1 VNVHKK
7 PEAAETVEDVLRKM
21 DEQRSTNLR
30 IWNELGTT
38 DPAHTKSFKRGG
50 GFTGTALKPMWV
62 NKRLTE
68 RFGPCGTG
76 WGFDKPEFQLVN
88 GDNKELLVFCTITAW
103 YVEDGDRHDVHG
115 VGGDKVITHIKAN
128 QQYNRPERWENDD
141 EAFKK
146 AFTDALGNA
155 FKFVGVGADVHMGL
169 FDDSKYVAEV
179 REQFQPKPDNPAT
192 GETPPAKRV
201 PLDGPYTSAT
211 QLKTA
216 AKEFVRTLESM
227 GDLGELLAW
236 QATSDF
242 NEFCT
247 QLERD
252 MPDWWRGGPSVP
264 AEFVPLEIRIDQ
276 KKRDLEQLESIGAK

>member
-1 VNVHKK
+1 MNVHKK